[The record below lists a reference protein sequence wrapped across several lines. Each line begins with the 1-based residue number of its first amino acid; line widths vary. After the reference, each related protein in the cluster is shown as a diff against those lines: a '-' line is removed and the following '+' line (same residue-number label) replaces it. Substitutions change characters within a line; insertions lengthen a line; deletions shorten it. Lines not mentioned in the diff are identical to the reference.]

1 MSHLMRTAGMMGV
14 VTAMLKNNRSG
25 PGRAKPSCR
34 IIDNE
39 AAERLA
45 IAIVKQAADDYENML
60 RKMLRHPSPEA
71 MRKLKQEKAEN
82 EKFFLSPWFG
92 MLVSQTDGRALMAQI
107 QKNAAS
113 KEKQRLEKKVKKARE
128 KMAKRMQKGE

>member
-1 MSHLMRTAGMMGV
+1 MTRV

-25 PGRAKPSCR
+25 PRKANPPNP

-45 IAIVKQAADDYENML
+45 IAIVKQAADDYEKTL

-71 MRKLKQEKAEN
+71 MRKLKQDKAEN
-82 EKFFLSPWFG
+82 EKFFLSSWFE
-92 MLVSQTDGRALMAQI
+92 MLVNQTDGRALMMQI
-107 QKNAAS
+107 RKNAAA
-113 KEKQRLEKKVKKARE
+113 KEKQRLEMKLKKAKE
-128 KMAKRMQKGE
+128 KTAKKMQKGE